1 MSLLDTEAA
10 ESHESADADAKPV
23 ESVKTAEAV
32 EVEEKEVTVE
42 EVETKKVKDDKEES
56 TPMDTSELDASKEN
70 SLSVSLFVHTD
81 DIQDDLDDDLKEAA
95 AAEAAKAAA
104 AAAEDAKAV
113 AAASKSQEMHED
125 KPVKGKAPTKD
136 SESKPLKDDVKTSKE
151 TKGEDKP
158 KEGSSTKS
166 QSSSD
171 KEMKSKA
178 SDSKTTKAAE
188 KTTKPAEKTQKT
200 SNKSTASTK
209 DKKETG
215 KSLWVSNLSSVT
227 RAADLKTRFSQYG
240 KVRYHTLSSSASLV
254 TIQCILA
261 TTTSTRLCLF
271 HPLIEHFKLFCV
283 ATRLC

>member
-1 MSLLDTEAA
+1 MLDGEAA
-10 ESHESADADAKPV
+10 ENQELADADAKPV
-23 ESVKTAEAV
+23 ESVKTGEAV
-32 EVEEKEVTVE
+32 EMEETEANVE
-42 EVETKKVKDDKEES
+42 EVESKKVKDDKEES
-56 TPMDTSELDASKEN
+56 IPMDTSELDASKEN

-104 AAAEDAKAV
+104 AAEDAKAV
-113 AAASKSQEMHED
+113 AAASKSQEMQED
-125 KPVKGKAPTKD
+125 KLVKGKAPTKD

-158 KEGSSTKS
+158 KEGSSTKA

-171 KEMKSKA
+171 KEAKGKA
-178 SDSKTTKAAE
+178 PDSKTTKVAE
-188 KTTKPAEKTQKT
+188 KTTKPADKTQKT

-240 KVRYHTLSSSASLV
+240 KVRYYYVPSGVSLA
-254 TIQCILA
+254 TIQFILA
-261 TTTSTRLCLF
+261 TTTSICSVIPFLTLCFL
-271 HPLIEHFKLFCV
+271 LLQVNE
-283 ATRLC
+283 LC

>member
-1 MSLLDTEAA
+1 MLDGEAA
-10 ESHESADADAKPV
+10 ENQELADADAKPV
-23 ESVKTAEAV
+23 ESVKTEEAV
-32 EVEEKEVTVE
+32 EMEETEANVE
-42 EVETKKVKDDKEES
+42 EVESKKVKDDKEES
-56 TPMDTSELDASKEN
+56 IPMDTSELDASKEN

-113 AAASKSQEMHED
+113 AAAASKSQEMQED
-125 KPVKGKAPTKD
+125 KLVKGKAPTKD

-151 TKGEDKP
+151 TKGEDKS
-158 KEGSSTKS
+158 KEGSSTKA

-171 KEMKSKA
+171 KEAKGKA
-178 SDSKTTKAAE
+178 PDSKTTKAAE
-188 KTTKPAEKTQKT
+188 KTTKPADKTQKT

-240 KVRYHTLSSSASLV
+240 KVRYYYVPSGVSLA

-261 TTTSTRLCLF
+261 TTTSICSVIPFLTLCFL
-271 HPLIEHFKLFCV
+271 LLQVNE
-283 ATRLC
+283 LC

>member
-1 MSLLDTEAA
+1 MLDGEAA
-10 ESHESADADAKPV
+10 ENQELADADAKPV
-23 ESVKTAEAV
+23 ESVKTEEAV
-32 EVEEKEVTVE
+32 EMEETEANVE
-42 EVETKKVKDDKEES
+42 EVESKKVKDDKEES
-56 TPMDTSELDASKEN
+56 IPMDTSELDASKEN

-104 AAAEDAKAV
+104 AAAAAEDAKAV
-113 AAASKSQEMHED
+113 AAASKSQEMQED
-125 KPVKGKAPTKD
+125 KLVKGKAPTKD

-151 TKGEDKP
+151 TKGEDKA
-158 KEGSSTKS
+158 KEGSSTKA

-171 KEMKSKA
+171 KEAKGKA
-178 SDSKTTKAAE
+178 PDSKTTKAAE
-188 KTTKPAEKTQKT
+188 KTTKPADKTQKT
-200 SNKSTASTK
+200 SNKSTASAK

-240 KVRYHTLSSSASLV
+240 KVRYYYVPSGVSLA

-261 TTTSTRLCLF
+261 ATTSICSVIPFLTLCFL
-271 HPLIEHFKLFCV
+271 LLQVNE
-283 ATRLC
+283 LC